1 MLHFTCSILSVVYL
15 SIISICIIDGL
26 PTYDALL
33 MWWWLLAWWS
43 MAAGV
48 CRLLSAPI
56 SAVADTDLFKEQSA
70 ADVFAETGLV
80 RALEGEAV
88 VITLHTF
95 FFSFFFFAIQSVI
108 HKKTEK
114 NQKNA
119 QPDRQSIWFQ
129 QYLLVVKPVFCLA
142 VSQFSVFPNLA
153 TCIFTDFYI
162 LLHFTFSTF
171 LHILPLYKLH

>member
-1 MLHFTCSILSVVYL
+1 MAAGVV
-15 SIISICIIDGL
+15 
-26 PTYDALL
+26 
-33 MWWWLLAWWS
+33 

-95 FFSFFFFAIQSVI
+95 FFFFLFFAIYNLLF
-108 HKKTEK
+108 KKKCDK
-114 NQKNA
+114 NG
-119 QPDRQSIWFQ
+119 R
-129 QYLLVVKPVFCLA
+129 
-142 VSQFSVFPNLA
+142 
-153 TCIFTDFYI
+153 
-162 LLHFTFSTF
+162 
-171 LHILPLYKLH
+171 